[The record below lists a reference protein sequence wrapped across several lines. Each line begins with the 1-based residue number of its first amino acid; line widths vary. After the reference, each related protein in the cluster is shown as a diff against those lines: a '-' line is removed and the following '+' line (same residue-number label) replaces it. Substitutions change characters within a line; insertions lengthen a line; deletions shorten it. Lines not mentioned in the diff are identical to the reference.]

1 MSFNRIK
8 YDKCAYELQMN
19 RSTGEGDYRLYA
31 PFAENCTQCFSE
43 TGPIGAKSDVS
54 LVKKPMDLT
63 FGDMA
68 QAETQLSWRGQML
81 TKCNNNTNPFENA
94 TLNHKLD
101 CPTGLNSEDT
111 RFTHPIDNYRSLSLT
126 GLMMEPYIHVNPQ
139 CYIQSNF
146 DKTGLNSRNYV
157 KDIHVISDQKLWDT
171 EQVLPKELPNPVCRV

>member
-31 PFAENCTQCFSE
+31 PFAENCSQCFSE

-68 QAETQLSWRGQML
+68 QTETQLSWRGQML
-81 TKCNNNTNPFENA
+81 TKCNNNNNPFDNA
-94 TLNHKLD
+94 KLNHKGA
-101 CPTGLNSEDT
+101 CPDNLTSEDS
-111 RFTHPIDNYRSLSLT
+111 RFTHPIDNYRSMSLT
-126 GLMMEPYIHVNPQ
+126 GFMMEPYLHVNPQ
-139 CYIQSNF
+139 CYIQSNS
-146 DKTGLNSRNYV
+146 DKMGLNSRSFV
-157 KDIHVISDQKLWDT
+157 KDTYVVPQQKIWDT
-171 EQVLPKELPNPVCRV
+171 YQVLPKELPNPVCRV